1 MCSCVSR
8 VSCWTA
14 KSQRQHGESTRKHT
28 LCESKDER
36 KVGGKK
42 VQRKKPNVWVHIS
55 CSQGEMETNVAIAGS
70 RVLYN
75 QGQSRKE
82 VPYQNDLF
90 IVILFRGPL
99 LYNVLI
105 DNVNCV
111 LYLVAL
117 FYGPLFRPS
126 IFSWIF
132 DRGQRQ
138 SFSGANWHA
147 HEHWGSY
154 LPSGNLCTAGIGRAM
169 LASNLE
175 WCQPV
180 FIEHTQNLYI
190 YIYVCFIFS
199 CWGCLHLTRQLALC
213 VGHNL
218 PLT

>member
-1 MCSCVSR
+1 M
-8 VSCWTA
+8 
-14 KSQRQHGESTRKHT
+14 
-28 LCESKDER
+28 
-36 KVGGKK
+36 
-42 VQRKKPNVWVHIS
+42 
-55 CSQGEMETNVAIAGS
+55 AIAGS

-190 YIYVCFIFS
+190 YICMLHILMLGLLASNSSTCTVCWTQLTPYLALHFPLPFPIFS
-199 CWGCLHLTRQLALC
+199 LRPSRVQTCHMYLSVFIPHPFLY
-213 VGHNL
+213 HSS
-218 PLT
+218 